1 MPRRTKSLVKARV
14 QPAPA
19 PTNGHAPN
27 GKLVASTAMINVTN
41 RDRMLFELSGELRPD
56 QLAGIL
62 RQALLGSLIWQER
75 LFEKMV
81 DSWPRLEKNLLSLK
95 NDVADLDW
103 TVKPY
108 AEKDAEPTDS
118 AIEKAALVE
127 RALLGMEGDPT
138 LDTSDFSGMVKDVVD
153 AVPCGFS
160 ISEIYWTTVE
170 GEIVPQYT
178 KKLPARFFGYSLS
191 PEQPD
196 QLMLNPK
203 GNLAFTWEALEP
215 FPANKFLVGVY
226 KGNLSHPTIGAKL
239 RCLTPYWL
247 GHKYGWKWLM
257 VFAQVFGSPTRIAHY
272 TPGDDDTFNKLCS
285 MLEQMG
291 NAGWGAF
298 PAGAEVEL
306 MEPKSTAGTLLP
318 QRVLTQDANEE
329 CDLTILGQVLT
340 STAGRAGGNRALG
353 EVHAD
358 TERKV
363 LNGTAKF
370 VKTVV
375 KQLIKAILF
384 LNYGEVSELPTLEG
398 ATEEPQDELALAQR
412 DAILFGSSVGQ
423 LQLPVAKDFLYS
435 RHSVPEPADDADLY
449 IPTGVGKD
457 EAFDDVEPELPPVLP
472 FGAVPPPGGIAQPPA
487 SKDAPGG
494 EPGAPAKATASDAGM
509 FVPSMQMAAAVKRGL
524 DLRKKMGS
532 GGSLSVITRARDIGQ
547 RKALSVSTVRRMQI
561 YFDSHLED
569 GKAAPESAPGIAWA
583 LHGGNA
589 GRAWVEQVCKA
600 SQVEAFNKNHVP
612 GGEKG
617 GQFTSGGGSGSKDS
631 QPSKPANEYDSKY
644 PVAGEKVD
652 GRTVGDKIPNEG
664 SISSS
669 LDDYEVLK
677 GVREVNFSSFDQ
689 MGKLEFYSSSEK
701 ERTSDLADR
710 IKASGHIDP
719 LIVVHDKEGPYVLE
733 GAHRFDALRMLGA
746 KSFPALVVL
755 DTRSIAKGSA

>member
-1 MPRRTKSLVKARV
+1 MARRTKSIVTARI
-14 QPAPA
+14 QPPPA

-27 GKLVASTAMINVTN
+27 GKLVASTAMIQVTN
-41 RDRMLFELSGELRPD
+41 RDRMLFELTGELRPD

-62 RQALLGSLIWQER
+62 RQALLGNLVWQER

-108 AEKDAEPTDS
+108 ADKDADPTDS
-118 AIEKAALVE
+118 AVEKAGLVE
-127 RALLGMEGDPT
+127 RALFGMEGDPT
-138 LDTSDFSGMVKDVVD
+138 LDTSGFSGMIKDVVD

-160 ISEIYWTTVE
+160 ISEIYWTQVD

-203 GNLAFTWEALEP
+203 GNMAFTWEALQP
-215 FPANKFLVGVY
+215 FPLNKFLVGVY

-239 RCLTPYWL
+239 RCLAPYWL
-247 GHKYGWKWLM
+247 AQKYGLKWLM

-272 TPGDDDTFNKLCS
+272 TPGDQETFNSLCT

-298 PAGAEVEL
+298 PVGAEVEL

-329 CDLTILGQVLT
+329 CDLMILGQVLT

-363 LNGTAKF
+363 LNGTAGF
-370 VKTVV
+370 VKSVV

-384 LNYGEVSELPTLEG
+384 LNYGETSELPTLEG

-412 DAILFGSSVGQ
+412 DAVLFGSSVGQ

-435 RHSVPEPADDADLY
+435 RHSVPEPADDAELY
-449 IPTGVGKD
+449 VPTGVGKD
-457 EAFDDVEPELPPVLP
+457 EVFDQIEPENLPTPVLP
-472 FGAVPPPGGIAQPPA
+472 FGTVPPPGGIAQPPA
-487 SKDAPGG
+487 DKSAPGAAT
-494 EPGAPAKATASDAGM
+494 PPAKASASDAGT
-509 FVPSMQMAAAVKRGL
+509 VQPSMQMAAAVKRGL
-524 DLRKKMGS
+524 DLRIKMGR
-532 GGSLSVITRARDIGQ
+532 GGSLTAVTRARDIGQ
-547 RKALSVSTVRRMQI
+547 RKPLSVSTVRRMAI
-561 YFDSHLED
+561 YFNQHLED
-569 GKAAPESAPGIAWA
+569 GKAAPESAAGIAWA

-589 GRAWVEQVCKA
+589 GKAWVEQ
-600 SQVEAFNKNHVP
+600 
-612 GGEKG
+612 
-617 GQFTSGGGSGSKDS
+617 
-631 QPSKPANEYDSKY
+631 
-644 PVAGEKVD
+644 
-652 GRTVGDKIPNEG
+652 
-664 SISSS
+664 
-669 LDDYEVLK
+669 
-677 GVREVNFSSFDQ
+677 
-689 MGKLEFYSSSEK
+689 
-701 ERTSDLADR
+701 
-710 IKASGHIDP
+710 
-719 LIVVHDKEGPYVLE
+719 IV
-733 GAHRFDALRMLGA
+733 
-746 KSFPALVVL
+746 
-755 DTRSIAKGSA
+755 KGST

>member
-1 MPRRTKSLVKARV
+1 MTPRTKSKVKAKV
-14 QPAPA
+14 QPPPV
-19 PTNGHAPN
+19 PTNGNGHAPN
-27 GKLVASTAMINVTN
+27 GKLVASTAMIQVTN
-41 RDRMLFELSGELRPD
+41 RDRMLFELAAELRPD

-62 RQALLGSLIWQER
+62 RQALLGNLVWQER

-108 AEKDAEPTDS
+108 ADKDAEPTDS

-138 LDTSDFSGMVKDVVD
+138 LDTSDFSGLVKDVVD

-160 ISEIYWTTVE
+160 ISEIYWTTRE

-191 PEQPD
+191 PDQSD
-196 QLMLNPK
+196 QLMLNPL
-203 GNLAFTWEALEP
+203 GNLAFTWDALQP

-247 GHKYGWKWLM
+247 AQKYGLKWLM

-272 TPGDDDTFNKLCS
+272 TPGDQETFNSLCT

-306 MEPKSTAGTLLP
+306 LEAKSTAGTLLP
-318 QRVLTQDANEE
+318 QRTLIGDANEE

-370 VKTVV
+370 VKTVL

-384 LNYGEVSELPTLEG
+384 LNYGETSELPTLEG

-412 DAILFGSSVGQ
+412 DAVLFGSGIGQ
-423 LQLPVAKDFLYS
+423 MQLPVAKDFLYS

-449 IPTGVGKD
+449 IPTGIGKD
-457 EAFDDVEPELPPVLP
+457 EAFDSVEPEPVAPVLP
-472 FGAVPPPGGIAQPPA
+472 FGAVPAPGGTTQPPA
-487 SKDAPGG
+487 DKGAPG
-494 EPGAPAKATASDAGM
+494 AAADPAKATASDAGT
-509 FVPSMQMAAAVKRGL
+509 VQPSIQMAAAVKRGL
-524 DLRKKMGS
+524 DLRKKMGR
-532 GGSLSVITRARDIGQ
+532 GGSLSAVTRARDIGQ
-547 RKALSVSTVRRMQI
+547 RKPLSVSTVRRMAL

-589 GRAWVEQVCKA
+589 GKAWVEQV
-600 SQVEAFNKNHVP
+600 V
-612 GGEKG
+612 KG
-617 GQFTSGGGSGSKDS
+617 
-631 QPSKPANEYDSKY
+631 A
-644 PVAGEKVD
+644 V
-652 GRTVGDKIPNEG
+652 
-664 SISSS
+664 
-669 LDDYEVLK
+669 
-677 GVREVNFSSFDQ
+677 
-689 MGKLEFYSSSEK
+689 
-701 ERTSDLADR
+701 
-710 IKASGHIDP
+710 
-719 LIVVHDKEGPYVLE
+719 
-733 GAHRFDALRMLGA
+733 
-746 KSFPALVVL
+746 
-755 DTRSIAKGSA
+755 

>member
-1 MPRRTKSLVKARV
+1 MPRRTKSLVKARI
-14 QPAPA
+14 QPPPA
-19 PTNGHAPN
+19 PTNGHAAN
-27 GKLVASTAMINVTN
+27 GKLVASTAMIHVTN

-62 RQALLGSLIWQER
+62 RQALLGSLVWQER
-75 LFEKMV
+75 LFEKMI

-108 AEKDAEPTDS
+108 AEKDAEPSDS

-127 RALLGMEGDPT
+127 RALMGMEGDPT

-160 ISEIYWTTVE
+160 ISEIYWTTVD

-191 PEQPD
+191 SEQSD
-196 QLMLNPK
+196 QLMLNPL
-203 GNLAFTWEALEP
+203 GNLAFTWEALQQ
-215 FPANKFLVGVY
+215 FPPNKFLVGVY
-226 KGNLSHPTIGAKL
+226 KANLSHPAIGAKL

-247 GHKYGWKWLM
+247 AQKYGLKWLM

-272 TPGDDDTFNKLCS
+272 TPGDQETFNSLCN

-370 VKTVV
+370 VKGVL

-384 LNYGEVSELPTLEG
+384 LNYGETSELPTLEG

-412 DAILFGSSVGQ
+412 DAVLFGSSVGQ

-457 EAFDDVEPELPPVLP
+457 EAFDDVEPEPVPVPVLP
-472 FGAVPPPGGIAQPPA
+472 FGAVPPPGGVKQPPA
-487 SKDAPGG
+487 SKGAPGG
-494 EPGAPAKATASDAGM
+494 ATPPAKATASDAGT
-509 FVPSMQMAAAVKRGL
+509 FVPSMQMTAAVKRGL

-532 GGSLSVITRARDIGQ
+532 GGSLSAVTRARDISA
-547 RKALSVSTVRRMQI
+547 RKPMSVSTVRRIQI

-569 GKAAPESAPGIAWA
+569 GKAAPESAAGIAWA

-589 GRAWVEQVCKA
+589 GKSWVEA
-600 SQVEAFNKNHVP
+600 
-612 GGEKG
+612 
-617 GQFTSGGGSGSKDS
+617 
-631 QPSKPANEYDSKY
+631 
-644 PVAGEKVD
+644 
-652 GRTVGDKIPNEG
+652 I
-664 SISSS
+664 
-669 LDDYEVLK
+669 LK
-677 GVREVNFSSFDQ
+677 
-689 MGKLEFYSSSEK
+689 
-701 ERTSDLADR
+701 T
-710 IKASGHIDP
+710 
-719 LIVVHDKEGPYVLE
+719 
-733 GAHRFDALRMLGA
+733 
-746 KSFPALVVL
+746 
-755 DTRSIAKGSA
+755 T